1 MTVPR
6 TFEETVRRRFA
17 SMTEAERGEH
27 EAALAASRLALQVGE
42 EIRAGREA
50 AGLSQGELASR
61 LSVSRSML
69 ARMEAGG
76 DGATLAALRRVETAL
91 DLPATAESTTPS

>member
-1 MTVPR
+1 MTAPR
-6 TFEETVRRRFA
+6 QFEETVRRRLA

-27 EAALAASRLALQVGE
+27 EEALAVARLALQIGE

-61 LSVSRSML
+61 MSVSRSML

-76 DGATLAALRRVETAL
+76 DGATPAALRRAETAL
-91 DLPATAESTTPS
+91 ELPATAESTFLS